1 MSNGIDR
8 TFYTNEDLFW
18 GVLPNLFPNL
28 SANEILKLQAEYYKT
43 KLTDEQLAGLLA
55 FGYSAHEEDRPYDIS
70 TITPNSAKA
79 RLIVITFDQN
89 NDYGAITDILG
100 MQLGST
106 FNKIYTSPSYDGIYV
121 TLKLAPETGDTVRY
135 TFNAINS
142 ECELGECFAQLKG
155 KARTEDE
162 KTSLSTI
169 QQFAEA
175 ENKFD
180 AFVKLIPNCSAE
192 QLRFMWNVLKKMCEN
207 YNKQASSPICESN
220 FANNIPFELDC
231 IDQKTLKPT
240 TKKFT
245 SEKECKAYLSKLIAK
260 LDEKI
265 KQKDSNFGE

>member
-142 ECELGECFAQLKG
+142 E
-155 KARTEDE
+155 
-162 KTSLSTI
+162 
-169 QQFAEA
+169 
-175 ENKFD
+175 
-180 AFVKLIPNCSAE
+180 
-192 QLRFMWNVLKKMCEN
+192 
-207 YNKQASSPICESN
+207 
-220 FANNIPFELDC
+220 
-231 IDQKTLKPT
+231 
-240 TKKFT
+240 
-245 SEKECKAYLSKLIAK
+245 
-260 LDEKI
+260 
-265 KQKDSNFGE
+265 